1 MRVRRYSS
9 PELASSPSLSAGH
22 GSSKF
27 ALTPWTACCWSK
39 ISCTSV
45 QLTGAPVAPAQLAQC
60 WLMVPGATRAAGWG
74 CRLAG
79 QLRPHPP
86 PRCSGVVRRCVCARP
101 QPREEAAAWCLLLR
115 TFTSMTCVLPQRFIV
130 HSTAARRH
138 EWATSSHSGHTR
150 SAAFWLERAGLYWPT
165 LPYIF

>member
-1 MRVRRYSS
+1 MRVQQFKARC
-9 PELASSPSLSAGH
+9 LTSSPSLSAGH

-115 TFTSMTCVLPQRFIV
+115 TFTSTPSADSRPAGTCSGGCRE
-130 HSTAARRH
+130 SRRDRH
-138 EWATSSHSGHTR
+138 PEA
-150 SAAFWLERAGLYWPT
+150 SAPSPVQGGGVYG
-165 LPYIF
+165 